1 MAVDVEG
8 VREVEVVVEAEVEEE
23 ADGSGFVRTSSP
35 LWMTAVKPKRRA
47 KRRSRSSC
55 PEMEPC
61 GLEASAMRVVIWAQV
76 MVSRRE
82 RSWRGV

>member
-8 VREVEVVVEAEVEEE
+8 VREVEVVVEAEVE
-23 ADGSGFVRTSSP
+23 DGKGFVRTSSP

-61 GLEASAMRVVIWAQV
+61 GLEASAMRVVICAQV